1 MCIGST
7 VPSDLSLSFSTDAS
21 GLARRTGGTVCRA
34 PSAGDTGMG
43 FTRCSGKEMI
53 PAAIFHGLLID
64 LSVPFFVSFFCKQ

>member
-1 MCIGST
+1 MLPAWPDGQAEQFA
-7 VPSDLSLSFSTDAS
+7 VP
-21 GLARRTGGTVCRA
+21 
-34 PSAGDTGMG
+34 PAGDTGMG

>member
-1 MCIGST
+1 MHWFNSSICPLPLFFHRCFRPGPT
-7 VPSDLSLSFSTDAS
+7 DRRNSLP
-21 GLARRTGGTVCRA
+21 C